1 MGRGGVWEKKQQSSG
16 SDSRKQFIHSVFP
29 RPDSSYPEGWI
40 YLFIIIIFF
49 FFWVELVYKLQD
61 RW

>member
-1 MGRGGVWEKKQQSSG
+1 MGKKQQSSG
-16 SDSRKQFIHSVFP
+16 SDSRKQIYPYSVFP

-40 YLFIIIIFF
+40 YLFL
-49 FFWVELVYKLQD
+49 VELVYKLQD

>member
-1 MGRGGVWEKKQQSSG
+1 MGKKQQSSG

-40 YLFIIIIFF
+40 LF
-49 FFWVELVYKLQD
+49 FFWLSLLTSCKIDGKTLGSFE
-61 RW
+61 